1 MSEQATGKPT
11 PSKTR
16 KTPLVGSSDI
26 RVPLKVNTSITHIN
40 GIPHPMAASPSFRR
54 TMAPGARQS
63 WIIDKHPPVSET
75 ESVVQPTPIL
85 GIVNNSAKSRLSIL
99 VQNGSQFR
107 GITSI
112 SSSRLAE
119 REREADDTTAL
130 VDEKVETNE
139 LDISDK
145 VEETE
150 ETTSTSTMVQ
160 SPASAT
166 SLLSSTQYYYMNNV
180 TEGKPMSETLISPS
194 SSMPS
199 TLLGAS
205 TRGSLYSDSVSIF
218 SSSPSIKTQN
228 ETNTYT
234 HKESH
239 NRHSMPIPSSDTQR
253 STTFCRRASMPI
265 LSSMKSTNEYGPKDN
280 TDDNSNDITKAYSS
294 NHQNDNQPSP
304 AITSPSII
312 SPTMTSPSI
321 ASPSIDTNYIDL
333 NVDDEDDDD
342 FEENE
347 TVEELLQ
354 RYSNNG
360 AQRPGSMVSTFST
373 NTNASTDTAVS
384 SASSSMTDT
393 THARLSTHAIYSGR
407 LSVRLSRI
415 SATTPAQKRQSI
427 ALEILTTERHYV
439 ECLQLLERL
448 FLRPLVDSLKT
459 TYPILSESCIK
470 GIFSNLK
477 ELINVNTELLRE
489 LEERIAGI
497 GEKRSSGLNLW
508 SEEDA
513 CVGDIFLNLG
523 PFLKMYSIYVNNFN
537 SALALIDE
545 QLKSNPAFAA
555 FLRDI
560 IKTGQCKGLTFQA
573 YLIMPVQ
580 RIPRYKL
587 LLEDLLKKTEE
598 SHPDYLSLKK
608 AYQVIEHVA
617 TFVNETIRQHEMFIT
632 MLEIQKTLSGFDEAL
647 LVPGRRFIKRG
658 TVNKECR
665 RRHQEREF
673 FLFSDI
679 LIYAS
684 PALLD
689 DMYNFHRKFDLE
701 DVTVLPV
708 DKSKGNSQECLSNYQ
723 STEELYGVYK
733 SSIIT
738 ASQREKESWIE
749 AIREAKE
756 EYLSAKRTLKI
767 ADKNVPIQR
776 KDLYKKRV
784 VENYNAPVWV
794 PDSATNKCMNCPEEF
809 TMFRRKHHCRACGK
823 VVCHACST
831 RNFII
836 PGTSERD
843 DQVVRACDPCFFTMF
858 PDALQDEDLAP
869 GVQVWNPV
877 SLSNSSTTSVNVV
890 PDNAAHKRSIS
901 NGDNSIG
908 SMLNPFKTVHEA
920 IVARTCELCKIDFN
934 VFRWRNTC
942 FKFCTDCLTKKPID
956 LTLLPKEFLLE
967 FLAEQQNFFGNRR
980 DSIFGTAAR
989 LCDVCFLGI
998 DPTHVEVN
1006 ESGGGWTVR
1015 GQLSPPLT
1023 PPPIELEEKND

>member
-1 MSEQATGKPT
+1 MSEQITGKPT
-11 PSKTR
+11 PSKIR
-16 KTPLVGSSDI
+16 KTPFVGASDI

-40 GIPHPMAASPSFRR
+40 GISHPMAASPSFRR

-75 ESVVQPTPIL
+75 ESIVQPTPIL
-85 GIVNNSAKSRLSIL
+85 GITNNSAKSRLSIL

-107 GITSI
+107 SMI
-112 SSSRLAE
+112 SVNTGRLAE
-119 REREADDTTAL
+119 REREADDTHEEPEL
-130 VDEKVETNE
+130 VDEKQVETNE

-150 ETTSTSTMVQ
+150 QIMSTSTMVQ

-180 TEGKPMSETLISPS
+180 VEGKPMSETLISPS

-228 ETNTYT
+228 ETSTYT
-234 HKESH
+234 NRESH
-239 NRHSMPIPSSDTQR
+239 NRHSMPIPSSDTHG
-253 STTFCRRASMPI
+253 STTPCRRASMPI
-265 LSSMKSTNEYGPKDN
+265 LSSMRSTND
-280 TDDNSNDITKAYSS
+280 S
-294 NHQNDNQPSP
+294 
-304 AITSPSII
+304 
-312 SPTMTSPSI
+312 
-321 ASPSIDTNYIDL
+321 
-333 NVDDEDDDD
+333 
-342 FEENE
+342 
-347 TVEELLQ
+347 
-354 RYSNNG
+354 
-360 AQRPGSMVSTFST
+360 QRPGSTISTFST
-373 NTNASTDTAVS
+373 NTNTSTDTAVS

-459 TYPILSESCIK
+459 SYPILSESCIK

-497 GEKRSSGLNLW
+497 GEKRSSELNLW
-508 SEEDA
+508 SNDEDA

-598 SHPDYLSLKK
+598 SHSDYLNLKK

-632 MLEIQKTLSGFDEAL
+632 MLEIQKSLSGFDEAL

-701 DVTVLPV
+701 DQSGMP
-708 DKSKGNSQECLSNYQ
+708 SRLSVRKRALQY
-723 STEELYGVYK
+723 
-733 SSIIT
+733 I
-738 ASQREKESWIE
+738 QREKESWIE
-749 AIREAKE
+749 AIREAKD

-809 TMFRRKHHCRACGK
+809 TVFRRKHHCRACGK

-836 PGTSERD
+836 PGTSERE

-877 SLSNSSTTSVNVV
+877 SLSNNSTTSVNVI
-890 PDNAAHKRSIS
+890 PDHDNTNGNNSASERNIT
-901 NGDNSIG
+901 NGDNSVG
-908 SMLNPFKTVHEA
+908 SRLNPMEEYLFQVQQN
-920 IVARTCELCKIDFN
+920 RQ
-934 VFRWRNTC
+934 VFV
-942 FKFCTDCLTKKPID
+942 CTDCLTKKPID
-956 LTLLPKEFLLE
+956 LTLLPQEFLLE
-967 FLAEQQNFFGNRR
+967 FLAEQQTFLGNRR

-1006 ESGGGWTVR
+1006 EAGGGWAVR

-1023 PPPIELEEKND
+1023 PPPTD